1 MIIVVDEVEVN
12 FINKSL
18 TCRGLTFYHLW
29 SLTHIEINKH
39 STLKMKTPVLKLA
52 ILLLILCISTVSFAQ
67 DFQGKAYYMSKTTI
81 DMDDFGG
88 SDLSPERKK
97 QIQERMKSFLEKQYI
112 LTFNK
117 EESIYKEDEKL
128 EAPGGGGRGFGG
140 FGSSLTGGPKYKNV
154 KSKELLQDQE
164 FFGKQFLIKDELKDL
179 EWKMGTETKQIGQ
192 YTVFKATATKIIT
205 GIDVQSFRPRGRNDR
220 SEREKAKD
228 STKAGDKAEEK
239 STDSENPRTIEVTA
253 WYTPQIPIN
262 QGPDDYWGLPGLI
275 LEVSADRTIILCTK
289 IVMNP
294 EEKEAI
300 DKPKK
305 GDVVTQEEY
314 TKITTKKMEEMREM
328 YGGRGGR
335 GGGRRN

>member
-1 MIIVVDEVEVN
+1 MKRPILR
-12 FINKSL
+12 L
-18 TCRGLTFYHLW
+18 T
-29 SLTHIEINKH
+29 
-39 STLKMKTPVLKLA
+39 
-52 ILLLILCISTVSFAQ
+52 LLLIVFCISSISFAQ
-67 DFQGKAYYMSKTTI
+67 DFQGKAYYQTKTTI

-88 SDLSPERKK
+88 RDMSPERKK

-128 EAPGGGGRGFGG
+128 EAPGAGGRGFGG
-140 FGSSLTGGPKYKNV
+140 FGSSLSGGPKYKNV

-164 FFGKQFLIKDELKDL
+164 FFGKQFLIKDELKNL

-192 YTVFKATATKIIT
+192 YTCFKATATKT
-205 GIDVQSFRPRGRNDR
+205 VDQFDWRSMRRRNPRED
-220 SEREKAKD
+220 EKKESKTATD
-228 STKAGDKAEEK
+228 STKTSDKADAN
-239 STDSENPRTIEVTA
+239 SDDPMSEIEVPKTIEVVA

-275 LEVSADRTIILCTK
+275 LEVTADRTIILCTK

-294 EEKEAI
+294 EEKEDI
-300 DKPKK
+300 EKPRK

-314 TKITTKKMEEMREM
+314 TKIITKKMEEMREM

>member
-1 MIIVVDEVEVN
+1 
-12 FINKSL
+12 
-18 TCRGLTFYHLW
+18 
-29 SLTHIEINKH
+29 
-39 STLKMKTPVLKLA
+39 
-52 ILLLILCISTVSFAQ
+52 
-67 DFQGKAYYMSKTTI
+67 
-81 DMDDFGG
+81 MDDFGG
-88 SDLSPERKK
+88 RDMSPERKK

-128 EAPGGGGRGFGG
+128 EAPGAGGRGFGG
-140 FGSSLTGGPKYKNV
+140 FGSSLSGGPKYKNV

-164 FFGKQFLIKDELKDL
+164 FFGKQFLIKDELKNL

-192 YTVFKATATKIIT
+192 YTCFKATATKT
-205 GIDVQSFRPRGRNDR
+205 VDQFDWRSMRRRNPREN
-220 SEREKAKD
+220 EKKESKTATD
-228 STKAGDKAEEK
+228 STKTSDKADAN
-239 STDSENPRTIEVTA
+239 SDDPMSEIEVPKTIEVVA

-275 LEVSADRTIILCTK
+275 LEVTADRTIILCTK

-294 EEKEAI
+294 EEKEDI
-300 DKPKK
+300 EKPRK

-314 TKITTKKMEEMREM
+314 TKIITKKMEEMREM